1 MREVALQV
9 RSTTEEQARGSGRM
23 RESIE
28 EVQLAVEQINEALQE
43 QTAACRSAVDFLEE
57 VSAQT
62 QSNEESARQ
71 MDQAIKGLLHQ
82 SEGLRAEVH
91 RFRLS
96 GSG

>member
-28 EVQLAVEQINEALQE
+28 EVQVAVEQINDALQE
-43 QTAACRSAVDFLEE
+43 QTAACRSAVEFLEE
-57 VSAQT
+57 VYAQT
-62 QSNEESARQ
+62 RSNEESARQ
-71 MDQAIKGLLHQ
+71 MDKATKGLLRQ
-82 SEGLRAEVH
+82 SEGFRVEVR

-96 GSG
+96 DVG